1 MPEIGNGFRSRAYL
15 TMGAET
21 DIRFVLVKCYGKKM

>member
-1 MPEIGNGFRSRAYL
+1 MISRTYL

-21 DIRFVLVKCYGKKM
+21 DIRFVLVRCCKESGRT